1 MRIIFLLVS
10 AMLLAACSSMPE
22 VLVGPESVS
31 EDFAQWQQ
39 NPEKEQQ
46 LRLSGVIARIDNLDN
61 QTRIEVVNLPI
72 QSAGKPSLS
81 VEADGRYVVYID
93 GYLEPITY
101 AQGRLISVLGESKGT
116 EKGMVGEFAYEFP
129 VLHAS
134 GVHLW
139 TIKEKVIIH
148 EFPSSNFPCRTL
160 YCRDFDSGTKSGH
173 IIQQVE

>member
-1 MRIIFLLVS
+1 MRIIFLLVAALLLS
-10 AMLLAACSSMPE
+10 ACASMPE
-22 VLVGPESVS
+22 ALVGSETVS

-39 NPEKEQQ
+39 NPDQAQQ
-46 LRLSGVIARIDNLDN
+46 LRLSGVIARIDNLET

-81 VEADGRYVVYID
+81 VEADGRYVIYFD
-93 GYLEPITY
+93 GYLEPLTY
-101 AQGRLISVLGESKGT
+101 AQGRLLSVLGEANGT
-116 EKGMVGEFAYEFP
+116 EKGMVGEYAYEFP

-134 GVHLW
+134 GLHLW

-148 EFPSSNFPCRTL
+148 EFPSSNLPCRTL

-173 IIQQVE
+173 IVQQVE

>member
-1 MRIIFLLVS
+1 MRIIFLLVA
-10 AMLLAACSSMPE
+10 AMLLSACASMPE
-22 VLVGPESVS
+22 ALVGSETVS

-39 NPEKEQQ
+39 NPDQAQQ
-46 LRLSGVIARIDNLDN
+46 LRLSGVIARIDNLET

-81 VEADGRYVVYID
+81 VEADGRYVIYFD
-93 GYLEPITY
+93 GYLEPLTY
-101 AQGRLISVLGESKGT
+101 AQGRLLSVLGEANGT
-116 EKGMVGEFAYEFP
+116 EKGMVGEYAYEFP
-129 VLHAS
+129 ILHAS
-134 GVHLW
+134 GLHLW

-173 IIQQVE
+173 IVQQVE